1 MPGMRLDELIGKL
14 RQGGLD
20 PTAED
25 VADAVWLAR
34 RLGAAPPSEARGQP
48 DGTLDG
54 APAADTEHTD
64 DAHHAADGD
73 AADDAGG
80 AAGRGAARPADGA
93 SPGPG
98 PAGSTADAPAAPVPL
113 LTPGPTV
120 RPQAGAAAPAAF
132 PVRAP
137 AAAALPGLLG
147 LEKALRAL
155 GRYRVAS
162 ARSGDER
169 IDEEATADRAAAS
182 GILLPVT
189 RPGRRRRCDVQLL
202 MDTGPAM
209 AVWGQLVEELRQACQ
224 QSGAFSSVRVHHL
237 YADDSGAPLIG
248 TTAGPGRHTRLRPA
262 DELHDPT
269 GRRITFVIS
278 DCVGPLWQ
286 NGSAQRLLH
295 HWPRTAPLAVVQ
307 PLPPRLWGRTALP
320 AEPGLLLRPAEVG
333 GRLGFRP
340 DDEPWEEPAP
350 GARPVPVLQPTPEA
364 FEAFAR
370 LLGGA
375 GPTSERAWAALT
387 DPATPPPAALAAPA
401 APAPRGDHDLL
412 RAFRAGASPGALR
425 LAVYLAAA
433 PLTLPVMQL
442 VQRAMLPDTGPTEL
456 AEVLL
461 GGLLRQLPGTEDH
474 PCFAYP
480 GRVQDLL
487 LSSLDQDTAGLVL
500 KHCSAY
506 VERHFGRGT
515 RNFAALAAA
524 RLADQ
529 DPAAGAGPLPEGTGA
544 PGDGGVE
551 AELFASI
558 PARVLRFYLPD
569 LVTPEPLTEAERLLG
584 QWHRLADP
592 EVLRRAREQA
602 LAAVAPGA
610 APGGPRPHLVL
621 GRILRAE
628 AGTVAARTTGGRA
641 ELLREAATALA
652 AAHAA
657 APGDSRERA
666 EAALE
671 LAGCRRELWQLTA
684 ESDPLAQALEV
695 LDPGLAPWPGLAERA
710 REWFSSRPDDAAPAT
725 DGDALPG
732 GHAVPGAE
740 ALPGGDAFRDGAGP
754 RDGQAFRA
762 GDALPSGDALPG
774 GDAFRERDGLPGGAG
789 PRDGH
794 AFPGGGALPGGDAFR
809 ERDGLPGGVG
819 PHDGHALRD
828 GDAFRDGDALPGG
841 AGPRDGDALPSGGAL
856 PGGDAFRERD
866 GLPGGVG
873 PHDGHALRDGDAFR
887 DGDALPGGAGP
898 RDGDALPSGG
908 ALPGGDAFRER
919 DGLPGGAGP
928 RDGHALRDGDPL
940 AGGDALPGGDAFR
953 ERGGLPDDGALPG
966 EDARPEPGAGA
977 AEQGAGPAVPGAGAR
992 AARPQD
998 DVTGTAAPVPRTWD
1012 DVPWDVTAHR
1022 SRLLLRGRIL
1032 LDLRHPGAAAGELRE
1047 ACALLDA
1054 EAAADAV
1061 RAPALLELARALRES
1076 GAEDGETRQA
1086 LLRARRSAGDDP
1098 GLLLPCLA
1106 ALAAFHD
1113 AAGEAREADTAYERA
1128 ALLAPAEGAL
1138 RCRLLTSWGESLLRR
1153 ASARDGAGTV
1163 DRAEYVLREALK
1175 SLPARSTQR
1184 GRLQGLV
1191 GSALAQ
1197 RFRHLGFLPDLFES
1211 RHLLGQALRAAADA
1225 AVRAEVWLQLGRVR
1239 LEGWYHAGAPVLM
1252 DALQAYE
1259 NAEREAQSAYGAD
1272 PGSTTAARARYGSG
1286 TVLALMGRPGAAR
1299 GAYRAARDQ
1308 WQRLVAALREVDWA
1322 DVELSRAAPAEPLAS
1337 AGRLMPEEQWREAA
1351 PPWWPWTQ
1359 EWNNSAEL
1367 DRS

>member
-20 PTAED
+20 LTAED
-25 VADAVWLAR
+25 VADAVWLAG
-34 RLGAAPPSEARGQP
+34 RLGAAAPRDAPAQPGAAPAGRLDGTPEALPSEPSG
-48 DGTLDG
+48 
-54 APAADTEHTD
+54 
-64 DAHHAADGD
+64 
-73 AADDAGG
+73 
-80 AAGRGAARPADGA
+80 
-93 SPGPG
+93 S
-98 PAGSTADAPAAPVPL
+98 AGSAASQDSDPPRSRTDAPAARIPL
-113 LTPGPTV
+113 LTPGLTV
-120 RPQAGAAAPAAF
+120 RSQADAAAPAAF

-137 AAAALPGLLG
+137 AAGALPGLLG

-162 ARSGDER
+162 VRSEDEP

-224 QSGAFSSVRVHHL
+224 QSGAFASVRVHHL
-237 YADDSGAPLIG
+237 YADGSGAPLVG

-269 GRRITFVIS
+269 GRRLTFVIS

-295 HWPRTAPLAVVQ
+295 QWPRTAPLAVVQ

-333 GRLGFRP
+333 GRLGFLP

-370 LLGGA
+370 LLGGV

-387 DPATPPPAALAAPA
+387 DPGRVPAAAPA
-401 APAPRGDHDLL
+401 APAGTAPRGDDDAL

-442 VQRAMLPDTGPTEL
+442 VQRAMLPDTGPMEL

-461 GGLLRQLPGTEDH
+461 GGLLRQLPGTEDQ
-474 PCFAYP
+474 PCFAYS

-506 VERHFGRGT
+506 VERHFGKGT

-524 RLADQ
+524 RLADH
-529 DPAAGAGPLPEGTGA
+529 DPAAGAGALPGDTGSPEG
-544 PGDGGVE
+544 GGSVE
-551 AELFASI
+551 AELFARI

-569 LVTPEPLTEAERLLG
+569 LVTPDPLTEAERLLA
-584 QWHRLADP
+584 QWHHLADP

-602 LAAVAPGA
+602 LAAAGPGTGTAPGTDL
-610 APGGPRPHLVL
+610 RPHLVL

-628 AGTVAARTTGGRA
+628 AGTAAARAAGSRA
-641 ELLREAATALA
+641 ELLREAATELA

-657 APGDSRERA
+657 APADSRERA
-666 EAALE
+666 AAALE
-671 LAGCRRELWQLTA
+671 LASCRRELWQLTA
-684 ESDPLAQALEV
+684 ESEHLTAALEV
-695 LDPGLAPWPGLAERA
+695 LDPGLAPWPGLTGQA
-710 REWFSSRPDDAAPAT
+710 REWARARRSDDPDAAGETGSGSEP
-725 DGDALPG
+725 DGPG
-732 GHAVPGAE
+732 GPAE
-740 ALPGGDAFRDGAGP
+740 AAAPTSSGPGPADGATGRDAPP
-754 RDGQAFRA
+754 RA
-762 GDALPSGDALPG
+762 
-774 GDAFRERDGLPGGAG
+774 
-789 PRDGH
+789 
-794 AFPGGGALPGGDAFR
+794 
-809 ERDGLPGGVG
+809 
-819 PHDGHALRD
+819 
-828 GDAFRDGDALPGG
+828 
-841 AGPRDGDALPSGGAL
+841 
-856 PGGDAFRERD
+856 
-866 GLPGGVG
+866 
-873 PHDGHALRDGDAFR
+873 
-887 DGDALPGGAGP
+887 
-898 RDGDALPSGG
+898 
-908 ALPGGDAFRER
+908 
-919 DGLPGGAGP
+919 
-928 RDGHALRDGDPL
+928 
-940 AGGDALPGGDAFR
+940 
-953 ERGGLPDDGALPG
+953 
-966 EDARPEPGAGA
+966 
-977 AEQGAGPAVPGAGAR
+977 
-992 AARPQD
+992 
-998 DVTGTAAPVPRTWD
+998 
-1012 DVPWDVTAHR
+1012 VTAHR

-1032 LDLRHPGAAAGELRE
+1032 LDLRHPGAAVGELRE
-1047 ACALLDA
+1047 ACGILDSEGAADALRGPALLD
-1054 EAAADAV
+1054 
-1061 RAPALLELARALRES
+1061 LARALRES
-1076 GAEDGETRQA
+1076 GAEDGETRRV
-1086 LLRARRSAGDDP
+1086 LLRARRTAGDDP
-1098 GLLLPCLA
+1098 DLLLPCLA

-1113 AAGEAREADTAYERA
+1113 AAGEAGEADEAYERA
-1128 ALLAPAEGAL
+1128 ALLAPAEGTA
-1138 RCRLLTSWGESLLRR
+1138 RWQLLVAWGESLLRR
-1153 ASARDGAGTV
+1153 ASAGDGAGIV

-1175 SLPARSTQR
+1175 SLPARSAHR

-1211 RHLLGQALRAAADA
+1211 RHLLGQAVRAAADA

-1239 LEGWYHAGAPVLM
+1239 LEGWQHAGVPVLM

-1259 NAEREAQSAYGAD
+1259 NAEREARAAHGSD
-1272 PGSTTAARARYGSG
+1272 PGSVTAARARHGSG
-1286 TVLALMGRPGAAR
+1286 AVLALMGRPGAAR
-1299 GAYRAARDQ
+1299 SAYRAAREQ
-1308 WQRLVAALREVDWA
+1308 WQRLVGALREVDWA
-1322 DVELSRAAPAEPLAS
+1322 DVALTRRAEEELPAGE
-1337 AGRLMPEEQWREAA
+1337 GRGMSEERWRQVA

>member
-34 RLGAAPPSEARGQP
+34 RLGAAPPRDAPGP
-48 DGTLDG
+48 PGT
-54 APAADTEHTD
+54 APARQ
-64 DAHHAADGD
+64 ADGD
-73 AADDAGG
+73 SEPLPPDSAAAPVTDPPQ
-80 AAGRGAARPADGA
+80 AR
-93 SPGPG
+93 
-98 PAGSTADAPAAPVPL
+98 TDAPAAPVPL
-113 LTPGPTV
+113 LTPGLTP
-120 RPQAGAAAPAAF
+120 RPQSDSGAPAAF

-137 AAAALPGLLG
+137 AAGALPGLLG

-162 ARSGDER
+162 VRSEHEP
-169 IDEEATADRAAAS
+169 IDEDATADRAAAS

-237 YADDSGAPLIG
+237 YADAFGAPLVG

-269 GRRITFVIS
+269 GRRLTFVIS

-295 HWPRTAPLAVVQ
+295 QWPRTAPLAVVQ

-333 GRLGFRP
+333 GRLGFLP

-387 DPATPPPAALAAPA
+387 DPGTTPAAAPA
-401 APAPRGDHDLL
+401 TAAPRSDDDLL

-442 VQRAMLPDTGPTEL
+442 VQRAMLPDTGPMEL

-461 GGLLRQLPGTEDH
+461 GGLLRQLPGTEDQ
-474 PCFAYP
+474 PCFAYS

-524 RLADQ
+524 RLADHG
-529 DPAAGAGPLPEGTGA
+529 PAAGAAPLPEDAGSA
-544 PGDGGVE
+544 EGGGSVE
-551 AELFASI
+551 AELFARI

-569 LVTPEPLTEAERLLG
+569 LVTPDPLTEAERLLD
-584 QWHRLADP
+584 QWHHLADP
-592 EVLRRAREQA
+592 EVLHRAREQA
-602 LAAVAPGA
+602 LAAAVPGTGTV
-610 APGGPRPHLVL
+610 PGTGLRSHLVL

-628 AGTVAARTTGGRA
+628 AGTAAARTAGRRA
-641 ELLREAATALA
+641 ELLREAATELA

-657 APGDSRERA
+657 APADSRERA

-671 LAGCRRELWQLTA
+671 LASCRRELWQLTA
-684 ESDPLAQALEV
+684 ETDHLTAALEV
-695 LDPGLAPWPGLAERA
+695 LDPESAPWPGLTEQARSWFRA
-710 REWFSSRPDDAAPAT
+710 RRRE
-725 DGDALPG
+725 DGDTLAGLGDAGDREPGDSAASPEARRRPG
-732 GHAVPGAE
+732 GGSADPTV
-740 ALPGGDAFRDGAGP
+740 
-754 RDGQAFRA
+754 
-762 GDALPSGDALPG
+762 SGS
-774 GDAFRERDGLPGGAG
+774 GLEGSGGGAG
-789 PRDGH
+789 GFGAPGSGLEGFGESAVPRSELDG
-794 AFPGGGALPGGDAFR
+794 PGADPGDPTASGPAPADSEGR
-809 ERDGLPGGVG
+809 PGHSPAQEATGVQQ
-819 PHDGHALRD
+819 A
-828 GDAFRDGDALPGG
+828 AG
-841 AGPRDGDALPSGGAL
+841 AGS
-856 PGGDAFRERD
+856 
-866 GLPGGVG
+866 
-873 PHDGHALRDGDAFR
+873 
-887 DGDALPGGAGP
+887 
-898 RDGDALPSGG
+898 
-908 ALPGGDAFRER
+908 
-919 DGLPGGAGP
+919 
-928 RDGHALRDGDPL
+928 
-940 AGGDALPGGDAFR
+940 
-953 ERGGLPDDGALPG
+953 
-966 EDARPEPGAGA
+966 
-977 AEQGAGPAVPGAGAR
+977 
-992 AARPQD
+992 
-998 DVTGTAAPVPRTWD
+998 
-1012 DVPWDVTAHR
+1012 VPWPVAAHR
-1022 SRLLLRGRIL
+1022 ARLLLRGRIL
-1032 LDLRHPGAAAGELRE
+1032 LDLRHPGAAVGELRE
-1047 ACALLDA
+1047 ACAILDG
-1054 EAAADAV
+1054 EGAAAAV
-1061 RAPALLELARALRES
+1061 RGPALLDLARALRES
-1076 GAEDGETRQA
+1076 GAEDGQTRRA
-1086 LLRARRSAGDDP
+1086 LLRARRAAGDDP
-1098 GLLLPCLA
+1098 ELLLPCLT

-1113 AAGEAREADTAYERA
+1113 AAGEVREADETYERA
-1128 ALLAPAEGAL
+1128 ALLAPADGTL
-1138 RCRLLTSWGESLLRR
+1138 RCQLLTAWGESLLRR
-1153 ASARDGAGTV
+1153 ASAADGSGIV

-1175 SLPARSTQR
+1175 SLPARSAQR

-1211 RHLLGQALRAAADA
+1211 RHLLGQAVRAAADA
-1225 AVRAEVWLQLGRVR
+1225 AVRAEAWLQLGRVR
-1239 LEGWYHAGAPVLM
+1239 LEGWHHAGAPLLM

-1259 NAEREAQSAYGAD
+1259 NAEREAQAAHGAD
-1272 PGSTTAARARYGSG
+1272 PGSVTAARARHGSG
-1286 TVLALMGRPGAAR
+1286 AALALMGRPGAA
-1299 GAYRAARDQ
+1299 GNAYRAARDQ

-1322 DVELSRAAPAEPLAS
+1322 DVELTRSAVQDPAAGGPGP
-1337 AGRLMPEEQWREAA
+1337 MPEEQWRHTA
-1351 PPWWPWTQ
+1351 PPWWPWNL
-1359 EWNNSAEL
+1359 EWNNSSEL

>member
-34 RLGAAPPSEARGQP
+34 RLGTEPPSEARGQP

-54 APAADTEHTD
+54 TPATDTETTGD
-64 DAHHAADGD
+64 TPDAPDGG
-73 AADDAGG
+73 AADDARG
-80 AAGRGAARPADGA
+80 ATGRGTARPADGA
-93 SPGPG
+93 PPASG
-98 PAGSTADAPAAPVPL
+98 PAGSTAGAPAAPVPL
-113 LTPGPTV
+113 LTPGPTA

-147 LEKALRAL
+147 LEKALRTL

-224 QSGAFSSVRVHHL
+224 QSGAFASVRVHHL

-248 TTAGPGRHTRLRPA
+248 TTAGPGQHTRLRPA

-320 AEPGLLLRPAEVG
+320 AEPGLLVRPAEIG

-340 DDEPWEEPAP
+340 DDEPWEEPVP

-387 DPATPPPAALAAPA
+387 DPATPPPAGPAAPA
-401 APAPRGDHDLL
+401 APAARGDHDLL

-442 VQRAMLPDTGPTEL
+442 VQRAMLPDTGPMEL

-487 LSSLDQDTAGLVL
+487 LASLDQDTAGLVL

-524 RLADQ
+524 RLADH
-529 DPAAGAGPLPEGTGA
+529 DPAAGDGPLPEGTGS
-544 PGDGGVE
+544 PGDGGSVE

-569 LVTPEPLTEAERLLG
+569 LVTPDPLTEAERLLG

-602 LAAVAPGA
+602 VAAVAPGA

-628 AGTVAARTTGGRA
+628 AGTAAARTTGGRA
-641 ELLREAATALA
+641 ELLREAASALA

-666 EAALE
+666 ESALE
-671 LAGCRRELWQLTA
+671 LAGCRRELWQVTA

-695 LDPGLAPWPGLAERA
+695 LDPGRAPWPGLAERA
-710 REWFSSRPDDAAPAT
+710 REWFSSRPGEAPQPLA

-732 GHAVPGAE
+732 GEGFTGGGAPPGAE
-740 ALPGGDAFRDGAGP
+740 ALPGGG
-754 RDGQAFRA
+754 
-762 GDALPSGDALPG
+762 ALPG
-774 GDAFRERDGLPGGAG
+774 A
-789 PRDGH
+789 
-794 AFPGGGALPGGDAFR
+794 GALPGGHAH
-809 ERDGLPGGVG
+809 RDGGGLPGGDVFRDGDVLPDGGG
-819 PHDGHALRD
+819 PLDGHAHREGDAVPDGGGLPGGHAQRD
-828 GDAFRDGDALPGG
+828 GDAQHDGDALPDSDALRDNGGLPGGHAQRDGYAHRDGAALPDGGELLGGHAHRDGDALPGG
-841 AGPRDGDALPSGGAL
+841 GAL
-856 PGGDAFRERD
+856 
-866 GLPGGVG
+866 
-873 PHDGHALRDGDAFR
+873 HDD
-887 DGDALPGGAGP
+887 
-898 RDGDALPSGG
+898 
-908 ALPGGDAFRER
+908 
-919 DGLPGGAGP
+919 
-928 RDGHALRDGDPL
+928 
-940 AGGDALPGGDAFR
+940 
-953 ERGGLPDDGALPG
+953 GGLPDRHALPEEGALP
-966 EDARPEPGAGA
+966 ETGAGA
-977 AEQGAGPAVPGAGAR
+977 AEPGGDPAAPATGAR
-992 AARPQD
+992 APRPQD
-998 DVTGTAAPVPRTWD
+998 DVTVPAARAPRPQDDVTVPAAPAPRPRG
-1012 DVPWDVTAHR
+1012 DVPWAVTAHR
-1022 SRLLLRGRIL
+1022 ARLLLRGRIL

-1113 AAGEAREADTAYERA
+1113 AAGEAREADAAYERA

-1272 PGSTTAARARYGSG
+1272 PGSVTAARARYGSG
-1286 TVLALMGRPGAAR
+1286 TVLALMDRPGAAR
-1299 GAYRAARDQ
+1299 GAYRAAREQ
-1308 WQRLVAALREVDWA
+1308 WQRLVAVLREVDWT